1 MWATIG
7 GLALSAAGSIF
18 GANASKRAAERK
30 RLYLD
35 RMERQAQDEYNNTL
49 GDGTQTAAQQTADTN
64 TRRLALDQL
73 AQIDANNV
81 VKNGT
86 GVERAQALEAI
97 NDAVAQQQGAAA
109 VAQQQR
115 VDAARQQLQ
124 ATKREIAGQRMGIE
138 QARAEQ
144 SAQAG
149 AQVAQAGMQI
159 AAAEALGKLDKG
171 SAQQSTQSTGG
182 SAGAGTSKPAAG
194 AKLFDKPAP
203 LTPDIGKSI
212 DSLKGKPISIKGHYD
227 TYDQQRMKNKFFG
240 MLKL

>member
-1 MWATIG
+1 
-7 GLALSAAGSIF
+7 
-18 GANASKRAAERK
+18 
-30 RLYLD
+30 
-35 RMERQAQDEYNNTL
+35 MEREAQDDYNNTL
-49 GDGTQTAAQQTADTN
+49 DDGTQTAAQQMADTN

-73 AQIDANNV
+73 AQTDAQNV

-115 VDAARQQLQ
+115 VDAARQQLS

-159 AAAEALGKLDKG
+159 AAAEALGKLSKG
-171 SAQQSTQSTGG
+171 SAQQSPQNTTQQSPQNTTVNAPATQTPP
-182 SAGAGTSKPAAG
+182 AGNAMFMDDPNETKKKIYDPNRMY
-194 AKLFDKPAP
+194 
-203 LTPDIGKSI
+203 LTA
-212 DSLKGKPISIKGHYD
+212 
-227 TYDQQRMKNKFFG
+227 
-240 MLKL
+240 